1 MYRSSIMAERTRY
14 TAEFKSDAIALA
26 EKIGVSQAAKDL
38 GIAENRIYHWRKAAK
53 EAAEQGIK
61 AFPGNGNPRDEEL
74 ARLRKENAE
83 LREVN
88 EILKKAA
95 VIFAKSPR

>member
-1 MYRSSIMAERTRY
+1 MAERTKY
-14 TAEFKSDAIALA
+14 TAGFKSDAISLA
-26 EKIGVSQAAKDL
+26 DKIGGSQAAKDL

-53 EAAEQGIK
+53 EAAEKGIR
-61 AFPGNGNPRDEEL
+61 AFLGNRNPRDEEL

-83 LREVN
+83 LREAN